1 MAEKEEK
8 CILMEFDYWNYTPLS
23 IAKYFGSVNLNGV
36 LYVIVGDEHDL
47 VRVDFVGIYKRLG
60 RAKFLEVI
68 KDNYQSSPTELI
80 KIFKNIKQ

>member
-8 CILMEFDYWNYTPLS
+8 CIVMEFGYWNNTPLS
-23 IAKYFGSVNLNGV
+23 IAKYFGSINLNGT

-60 RAKFLEVI
+60 RDKFLEI
-68 KDNYQSSPTELI
+68 ITDNYQATPTEL
-80 KIFKNIKQ
+80 KEIFKNIKQ